1 MSVHFLK
8 RFVLISCISLFSLSM
23 FAQDFWEELN
33 TPSGIH
39 IYSIA
44 VNDAGQIFLGAA
56 NDGAPGGVYRSS
68 NNGASWDLVYDNG
81 ELQTN
86 PVEISW
92 YEDIFIGKRGFDQLM
107 VSHDSGDT
115 WDSLF
120 FPVLNSITEI
130 FSPGLDTLFVSYA
143 DGGARLLRTYDNTMT
158 WDTVFFTTNSTEYIK
173 DILQTQSGD
182 MYIALTGYF
191 PDMGG
196 VYKSTDGGNN
206 WELSGL
212 FNYMVSSLAENS
224 EGDVFAGARGILQS
238 GLWPGLYVLR
248 NGEDEWEGL
257 LGGPSIEDVIVNS
270 ADHIYASS
278 SQVIRSLDNGQSFE
292 YFEEGLFPGPKGD
305 MTKDELDYLYVT
317 SEFSSNALYRTI
329 NTTVSIAEGF
339 PNSSTQPLIIYPNP
353 VREYLFFL
361 NMPEDHSNNYYLRV
375 YNCMGSLI
383 MQDQYKHRMF
393 NVGAL
398 KSGYYLIIVNSNN
411 EMRYGRFL
419 KQ

>member
-1 MSVHFLK
+1 MTKTLYKS
-8 RFVLISCISLFSLSM
+8 LILVSAIFSFGFTLH
-23 FAQDFWEELN
+23 AQDFWEALN
-33 TPSGIH
+33 TPNGIA
-39 IYSIA
+39 IRSIA
-44 VNDAGQIFLGAA
+44 INDAGQIFLGVG
-56 NDGAPGGVYRSS
+56 NNNTPGGVYRS
-68 NNGASWDLVYDNG
+68 
-81 ELQTN
+81 
-86 PVEISW
+86 
-92 YEDIFIGKRGFDQLM
+92 EDA
-107 VSHDSGDT
+107 GDT
-115 WDSLF
+115 WDLVFDNGDFSVYPVEINPDGDIYIGKGGFDPLKVSFDNGNIWDSLAYPGTGNF
-120 FPVLNSITEI
+120 TAMY
-130 FSPGLDTLFVSYA
+130 SPGQDTLFVGSAY
-143 DGGARLLRTYDNTMT
+143 LVRTYDNAST
-158 WDTVFFTTNSTEYIK
+158 WDTIFSSENETEYIK

>member
-1 MSVHFLK
+1 MGHRIIISFLLAFNCLYYVH
-8 RFVLISCISLFSLSM
+8 
-23 FAQDFWEELN
+23 AQDFWEELN
-33 TPSGIH
+33 TPGGIH

-56 NDGAPGGVYRSS
+56 NDGAPAGVYRSDDL
-68 NNGASWDLVYDNG
+68 GDTWDLVFDNG
-81 ELQTN
+81 ELQVS
-86 PVEISW
+86 PVEICW
-92 YEDIFIGKRGFDQLM
+92 YQDVFIGKRGFEQLM
-107 VSHDSGDT
+107 VSHDLGDT

-120 FPVLNSITEI
+120 FPVLNSIAEI

-158 WDTVFFTTNSTEYIK
+158 WDTVFITTNSTEYIK

-196 VYKSTDGGNN
+196 VYKSTDGGNS

-212 FNYMVSSLAENS
+212 FNYMVSSLDENS

-329 NTTVSIAEGF
+329 NTTV
-339 PNSSTQPLIIYPNP
+339 LITEEYQRPPAPSLILYPNP
-353 VREYLFFL
+353 VREQLFLKMISDENDF
-361 NMPEDHSNNYYLRV
+361 NNIRV
-375 YNCMGSLI
+375 YNSLGVLVL
-383 MQDQYKHRMF
+383 QTKEET
-393 NVGAL
+393 G
-398 KSGYYLIIVNSNN
+398 SNN
-411 EMRYGRFL
+411 IMLDVAPLLPGFYFVEANTENTKQTGRFI
-419 KQ
+419 KY